1 MPLEIATRPNSNSLM
16 KDHIMTNSGQDAI
29 KAFHKFND
37 AWNDG
42 DVETQISLM
51 HFPHLRLSGN
61 NDFQSFEAANDFRAT
76 QIGVPAILKAEGW
89 HHTSTLSID
98 AVQAGP
104 EKVHLSIRQSRQHK
118 DGTEYNGFD
127 TLWIF
132 TKVDGQWGVQF
143 RSSFLAQTLANW

>member
-1 MPLEIATRPNSNSLM
+1 MTDSSQEAIA
-16 KDHIMTNSGQDAI
+16 
-29 KAFHKFND
+29 AFHKWND
-37 AWNDG
+37 AWNEG
-42 DVETQISLM
+42 DIEIQISQM

-61 NDFQSFEAANDFRAT
+61 NDFQSFEVANDFRVA
-76 QIGVPAILKAEGW
+76 QKGVSAKLIAEGW

-104 EKVHLSIRQSRQHK
+104 EKVHLVIRQSRQHA

-132 TKVDGQWGVQF
+132 TKIDGRWGAQF
-143 RSSFLAQTLANW
+143 RSSFLVTRI

>member
-1 MPLEIATRPNSNSLM
+1 MTDPSQEAIA
-16 KDHIMTNSGQDAI
+16 
-29 KAFHKFND
+29 AFHKWND
-37 AWNDG
+37 AWNERDI
-42 DVETQISLM
+42 ETQISQM

-61 NDFQSFEAANDFRAT
+61 NDFQSFEVANDFRVA
-76 QIGVPAILKAEGW
+76 QKVVSARLIEEGW

-104 EKVHLSIRQSRQHK
+104 EKVHLVIRQSRQHA

-132 TKVDGQWGVQF
+132 TKIDGRWGAQF
-143 RSSFLAQTLANW
+143 RSSFLVTRV